1 MRACTVVLC
10 RGATAGLRVCIC
22 IAQYG
27 WREYHRAVLAP
38 RLPRGRAAMRRR
50 PFLRARGRGPGVT
63 ASVIHH
69 EDLSALSNS
78 LH

>member
-27 WREYHRAVLAP
+27 WRAYHRAVLAP
-38 RLPRGRAAMRRR
+38 RLRA
-50 PFLRARGRGPGVT
+50 ARGRPRGDAPTTSIFARGAVAR
-63 ASVIHH
+63 ASLQV
-69 EDLSALSNS
+69 
-78 LH
+78 